1 MPTRSRTGNFS
12 VFGTWPWKKKRTT
25 TATRKDPK
33 RRHRIRN
40 TIIIVISLLI
50 VIRLVLPY
58 FVLKYVNKKLAGL
71 EDYYGHVEDIDLSL
85 YRGAYII
92 KDLKILKTEK
102 VGKKVDS
109 IPFFKTPAI
118 DLSVQ
123 WKALFKGRI
132 VGEIYVE
139 SPVLNF
145 VKGKHK
151 GEDIKQDTA
160 DFRQLVKDLM
170 PLTVNHFEIKDGR
183 VHFIDKYSAPK
194 VDASIKNLDI
204 VATNLS
210 NVNKSEKQL
219 PANLVATAEA
229 YEGKLYLTTDFDGLN
244 KVPTFDLSAKFTDIN
259 MVLLNDVLKA
269 YGNFDVKK
277 GTFNL
282 YTEFAARNGEFG
294 GYVKPALTNL
304 DVVQWN
310 KEEGDLRQILWE
322 TLVGS
327 GLEIVQNQRTEIL
340 ATKVPINGKFSDPN
354 VNIWRAISYVLRN
367 AFFNALKPTID
378 NTINISKLKEDGKKT
393 LLERIFGS
401 NDKSKE
407 KKEKRKEKDAEKRKE
422 KSDNKKK

>member
-1 MPTRSRTGNFS
+1 MSTRSRTGNFS
-12 VFGTWPWKKKRTT
+12 VFGAWPWKKKRTAT
-25 TATRKDPK
+25 TSRKDPK

-40 TIIIVISLLI
+40 TIIIVVALLV
-50 VIRLVLPY
+50 VIRIVLPY

-71 EDYYGHVEDIDLSL
+71 EDYYGHVDDIDLSL

-102 VGKKVDS
+102 VGKRVDS

-145 VKGKHK
+145 VAGKHK
-151 GEDIKQDTA
+151 DENIKQDTA

-170 PLTVNHFEIKDGR
+170 PLTVNHFEINEGR
-183 VHFIDKYSAPK
+183 VHFIDKNSSPK
-194 VDASIKNLDI
+194 VDASIKNLDV

-210 NVNKSEKQL
+210 NVNKSEKRL

-244 KVPTFDLSAKFTDIN
+244 KIPTFDLSAKFTDIN
-259 MVLLNDVLKA
+259 MVLLNDVLRA

-277 GTFNL
+277 GKFGL
-282 YTEFAARNGEFG
+282 YTEFAAKNGEFG
-294 GYVKPALTNL
+294 GYVKPAVTDL

-310 KEEGDLRQILWE
+310 KEEGNLGQILWE

-327 GLEIVQNQRTEIL
+327 GLEVVQNQRTEIL
-340 ATKVPINGKFSDPN
+340 ATKLPISGKFSDPN
-354 VNIWRAISYVLRN
+354 VNTWRAISYVLRN
-367 AFFNALKPTID
+367 AFFNALKPAID
-378 NTINISKLKEDGKKT
+378 NTINIKKLEEDGKKT
-393 LLERIFGS
+393 FLERIFGS
-401 NDKSKE
+401 KDKSKE
-407 KKEKRKEKDAEKRKE
+407 KKEKRKEKEAEEKKD
-422 KSDNKKK
+422 KSDKKK